1 VSGATGAGGATG
13 GLPGAGGGT
22 PSYGVPPRP
31 TEHPSASTSLMPPV
45 ASAGQSGG
53 GTHGAGFSA
62 QPGGT
67 QGGGFSAQAGG
78 TQGGGF
84 SAQPPA
90 APPAPPSAPPTSGG
104 GFSQPTTYA
113 KGQPTPARGTRVNAG
128 AQGAGQSTPA
138 PRRPAVPG
146 AAGQSSGRVRK
157 ARLRITKADP
167 WSVMK
172 VSFLLSLA
180 VGVII
185 IVASAVLWMTLDGLG
200 VFDSLSSTMSDVTGN
215 GEANSN
221 AFDLM
226 DYIGFG
232 KVMMFTTLIAVV
244 DVVLMTALATLAA
257 FIYNT
262 AAGFT
267 GGIELTLAEE
277 D

>member
-1 VSGATGAGGATG
+1 MSGATGAGGATG
-13 GLPGAGGGT
+13 GLSGGPGGT
-22 PSYGVPPRP
+22 PYGAPQ
-31 TEHPSASTSLMPPV
+31 HPENPATSTSVMPQ
-45 ASAGQSGG
+45 AGQPGYGG
-53 GTHGAGFSA
+53 
-62 QPGGT
+62 QN
-67 QGGGFSAQAGG
+67 
-78 TQGGGF
+78 
-84 SAQPPA
+84 
-90 APPAPPSAPPTSGG
+90 PPAPSGPP

-113 KGQPTPARGTRVNAG
+113 KGQPTPARGTRTGGPGPQGGAPGGQGGGGQARRPGGTGPSAG
-128 AQGAGQSTPA
+128 GAGK
-138 PRRPAVPG
+138 
-146 AAGQSSGRVRK
+146 VRK

-180 VGVII
+180 VGVIV

-200 VFDSLSSTMSDVTGN
+200 VFDSLTSTLKDVTGTDSS
-215 GEANSN
+215 G
-221 AFDLM
+221 AFNLM

-244 DVVLMTALATLAA
+244 DVVLMTALSTLAA

>member
-1 VSGATGAGGATG
+1 
-13 GLPGAGGGT
+13 
-22 PSYGVPPRP
+22 
-31 TEHPSASTSLMPPV
+31 MPQ
-45 ASAGQSGG
+45 AGQ
-53 GTHGAGFSA
+53 GAAA
-62 QPGGT
+62 QPGY
-67 QGGGFSAQAGG
+67 GGQ
-78 TQGGGF
+78 T
-84 SAQPPA
+84 
-90 APPAPPSAPPTSGG
+90 PPAPGNAPAG

-113 KGQPTPARGTRVNAG
+113 KGQPTPARGTLTGGPGPQGG
-128 AQGAGQSTPA
+128 APGAPGGQGGGQA
-138 PRRPAVPG
+138 RRPGGPAQS
-146 AAGQSSGRVRK
+146 AAGGTGRVRR
-157 ARLRITKADP
+157 ARLRIIKADP

-180 VGVII
+180 VGVIV

-200 VFDSLSSTMSDVTGN
+200 VFDSLTSTLKDVTGTDSS
-215 GEANSN
+215 G
-221 AFDLM
+221 AFNLM

-244 DVVLMTALATLAA
+244 DVVLMTALSTLAA